1 MSKAAL
7 QSSIIIIVN
16 GIPMVAMNVIN
27 GIAMIILLVMV
38 RRDLEGEHLGW
49 KYDLLRVTLSST
61 SLIRKM

>member
-1 MSKAAL
+1 MRKAAL

-16 GIPMVAMNVIN
+16 GILMIAIKID

-49 KYDLLRVTLSST
+49 KYDLLRVMLSSA
-61 SLIRKM
+61 SLRRRL

>member
-49 KYDLLRVTLSST
+49 KYDLLRVMLSSA

>member
-7 QSSIIIIVN
+7 QSSIIISVN
-16 GIPMVAMNVIN
+16 GILMIAIIVN

-49 KYDLLRVTLSST
+49 KYDLLRVMLSSA
-61 SLIRKM
+61 SLRRRL

>member
-16 GIPMVAMNVIN
+16 GILMIAIKID

-38 RRDLEGEHLGW
+38 RRNLEGEHLGW
-49 KYDLLRVTLSST
+49 KYDLLRVMLSSA
-61 SLIRKM
+61 SLIRRM

>member
-16 GIPMVAMNVIN
+16 GILMIAIKID

>member
-16 GIPMVAMNVIN
+16 GILMIAIKID

-38 RRDLEGEHLGW
+38 RRNLEGEHLGW
-49 KYDLLRVTLSST
+49 KYDLLRVMLSSA